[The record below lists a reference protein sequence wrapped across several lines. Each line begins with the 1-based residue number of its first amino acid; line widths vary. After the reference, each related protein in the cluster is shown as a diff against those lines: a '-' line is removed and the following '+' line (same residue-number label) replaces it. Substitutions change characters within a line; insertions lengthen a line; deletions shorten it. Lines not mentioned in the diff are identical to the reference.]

1 MLYLSSSRILYEI
14 TISSKKQVETVEEA
28 MDGQNIKD
36 REARMSR
43 ENALSMIKKLTI
55 GSCIILMVGICA
67 YAFLFLLM
75 LAI

>member
-1 MLYLSSSRILYEI
+1 
-14 TISSKKQVETVEEA
+14 

-36 REARMSR
+36 REVRMSR
-43 ENALSMIKKLTI
+43 ENALSVIKKLAV